1 MSSSSSKTNLTN
13 SKAHKLKT
21 NKKKKMA
28 MLNLSDNGLKKEPK
42 MRLLPESFT
51 PSKHDFV
58 CGRGRK
64 IFMHVGNQR
73 FRQLVE
79 RRLQEYSN
87 AANKL
92 EKSCI
97 ICEMVLYLRTSS
109 PHGGFV
115 KRNSKDGRWYLLG
128 DFLSREK
135 TSQAFRD
142 ALVDQHRSIDDSK
155 KQLHVRKPHGTAVPD
170 ATFQA
175 SLRAQLIKHPST
187 TDGAKVEEALSLVTP
202 KQGAGIV
209 SYHPS
214 SQYSSLYNSEWAS
227 QNVALLKA
235 NDEFKRIPSLYKTFE
250 AQDPTSKLNQ
260 ATEQAVIDERSTFE
274 RLVLIVDSLDK
285 GDDPFEPNPFELV
298 PCVVTSFAA

>member
-1 MSSSSSKTNLTN
+1 MVL
-13 SKAHKLKT
+13 
-21 NKKKKMA
+21 
-28 MLNLSDNGLKKEPK
+28 LNFSDNGLKKK
-42 MRLLPESFT
+42 MILLPESFT
-51 PSKHDFV
+51 PSAHDFV

-79 RRLQEYSN
+79 SRLQEYSN
-87 AANKL
+87 AATKL
-92 EKSCI
+92 EKSGI
-97 ICEMVLYLRTSS
+97 ICEMVLYLRSNS

-115 KRNSKDGRWYLLG
+115 KKTAKDGRWYQLG

-142 ALVDQHRSIDDSK
+142 ALGDQQKELCD
-155 KQLHVRKPHGTAVPD
+155 RKPHGIAVPD

-202 KQGAGIV
+202 QQGAGIV
-209 SYHPS
+209 SYHPC
-214 SQYSSLYNSEWAS
+214 SQYSSLCNSEWAS

-235 NDEFKRIPSLYKTFE
+235 HDDFKQIPSLYKTFE
-250 AQDPTSKLNQ
+250 AQDSTSKLNQ
-260 ATEQAVIDERSTFE
+260 ATEQAVIDESSTFE